1 MNTNFETKFGG
12 GKSATVEWY
21 TPPYIIEALGNDF
34 DLDPCAPKKDWYTA
48 KKCFTKED
56 DGLVQDWKGFVF
68 LNPPY
73 SNPTIKLFMGKLS
86 KHNNGIALIY
96 ARVGNTM
103 FHEFVWNKASSI
115 YFLRKRIKFIDEHG
129 KEGGSPGTDSCFVAY
144 GSKADNI
151 LKNLSLSGKYIKL
164 NQ

>member
-21 TPPYIIEALGNDF
+21 TPPYILEALGNDF

-73 SNPTIKLFMGKLS
+73 SQPELKLFVKKISEHG
-86 KHNNGIALIY
+86 NGIALIY
-96 ARVGNTM
+96 LKVGNTM
-103 FHEFVWNKASSI
+103 FHEFVWDKATSI
-115 YFLRKRIKFIDEHG
+115 YFLRKRIRFIDINGE
-129 KEGGSPGTDSCFVAY
+129 EGRSPNANNCFVAY
-144 GSKADNI
+144 GGKADGI
-151 LKNLSLSGKYIKL
+151 LKNLSLPGKYIKL